1 MFIKAEMM
9 KKISIFT
16 LLLTL
21 LVFLTGCDNGSVS
34 DSSVSKSSGL
44 VKVCLTVDGD
54 SSDLQKAVGV
64 SGNYWTS
71 LTYQYNA
78 VPQWVAPD
86 GSRIHGAA
94 DWTPINYSEGMSLG
108 YYSPGPWVF
117 GIRIKSGSSVIYEG
131 FSDVKNVENTSVN
144 VSVLVNKLVTNAV
157 AGTVRISVTAP
168 AAVNDKL
175 SISYS
180 GTSSGGPFVVNAT
193 SASNKYQFEYT
204 VEGLNPG
211 TYNFTL
217 THSAGNIAGDIEVV
231 MPADALAVIS
241 GHMDNKIW
249 QLGCITPKIYGI
261 NLTFDDEKGIVQ
273 PNATVA
279 AAGDLV
285 TVYIKELSGS
295 ELDDV
300 AITWGTPAKTITP
313 IISGDLYSFTMPDG
327 VVNIEATFTSDQDP
341 DINITYFKYI
351 VDALYDSYPV
361 TSFSRSAVGPQ
372 GVEYVG
378 IKNVKIWYDNNGH
391 IYWHSDRVGNTFKF
405 KAGSMADF
413 FREQTKYTSIDLTG
427 IDTSAVTNM
436 NHMFYGC
443 TGLTS
448 VVLDSTEKVNGKFVY
463 FNTANVTDMSY
474 MFSSTALDGSGA
486 GSKKMNIRS
495 LDVSG
500 LDTSKV
506 TNMSHMFFLCS
517 NSNFRTLDVS
527 GFRTSNVRDMS
538 SMFAGYYHAQ
548 MTYFEEIDMR
558 EWDFTN
564 VETVNRMF
572 DRCEN
577 AVIKFPSY
585 TKLSK
590 IQDVL
595 YWFSHCFQL
604 TGATL
609 KNFIAGWDFSEH
621 EDETALINLFKN
633 VESGNGEVVPNNRII
648 GNDMN
653 PNDKP
658 ADFGTRITCP
668 TYSSDA
674 PGYENPITVLYVGG
688 SIGSIP
694 WQRLTTVPDPS
705 NPPTP

>member
-1 MFIKAEMM
+1 MNAE
-9 KKISIFT
+9 
-16 LLLTL
+16 
-21 LVFLTGCDNGSVS
+21 
-34 DSSVSKSSGL
+34 
-44 VKVCLTVDGD
+44 
-54 SSDLQKAVGV
+54 
-64 SGNYWTS
+64 
-71 LTYQYNA
+71 
-78 VPQWVAPD
+78 
-86 GSRIHGAA
+86 
-94 DWTPINYSEGMSLG
+94 
-108 YYSPGPWVF
+108 
-117 GIRIKSGSSVIYEG
+117 
-131 FSDVKNVENTSVN
+131 
-144 VSVLVNKLVTNAV
+144 
-157 AGTVRISVTAP
+157 
-168 AAVNDKL
+168 
-175 SISYS
+175 
-180 GTSSGGPFVVNAT
+180 
-193 SASNKYQFEYT
+193 SASARYPFEYT
-204 VEGLNPG
+204 INGLTQG

-217 THSAGNIAGDIEVV
+217 THSAGDIEGDIEVV
-231 MPADALAVIS
+231 MPANAMAVIS
-241 GHMDNKIW
+241 GHMDNGIW

-261 NLTFDDEKGIVQ
+261 SLTFDDEKGVVQ
-273 PNATVA
+273 PNAATA

-285 TVYIKELSGS
+285 TVYVKALIGS

-300 AITWGTPAKTITP
+300 SVTWGTPIKTITP
-313 IISGDLYSFTMPDG
+313 ILSGENLYSFTMPDG
-327 VVNIEATFTSDQDP
+327 AVNVEATFTSEQNP
-341 DINITYFKYI
+341 DIDINHFKYI

-361 TSFSRSAVGPQ
+361 TSFSRSAIGPQ

-378 IKNVKIWYDNNGH
+378 IKNVKVWYDNNGH

-405 KAGSMADF
+405 KAGSMAEF
-413 FREQTKYTSIDLTG
+413 FREQTKYNSINLTG
-427 IDTSAVTNM
+427 IDTSAVNDM
-436 NHMFYGC
+436 SYMFYGC
-443 TGLTS
+443 TGLTE
-448 VVLDSTEKVNGKFVY
+448 VVLDSDFVEDEEDPRYGKFLH
-463 FNTANVTDMSY
+463 FNTKNVTDMSY

-486 GSKKMNIRS
+486 ATKKMNIRS

-517 NSNFRTLDVS
+517 NPNFTTLDVS
-527 GFRTSNVRDMS
+527 GFRTSLVTDMS
-538 SMFAGYYHAQ
+538 SMFGGYYHDNR
-548 MTYFEEIDMR
+548 TYFAEIDMSK
-558 EWDFTN
+558 WDFTN

-595 YWFSHCFQL
+595 YWFSHSFQL

-609 KNFIAGWDFSEH
+609 KSFIAGWDFSEH
-621 EDETALINLFKN
+621 VDKDALKNLFKN

-658 ADFGTRITCP
+658 ADFGTRFTCP
-668 TYSSDA
+668 TYTSDA
-674 PGYENPITVLYVGG
+674 PGYENPITILYVGG